1 MPADNAAIT
10 VVGTGGTLYP
20 QNLCFH
26 KNAFALVTVPLEIPE
41 GASFRDRVTMNG
53 LSVRVVKDYDIAE
66 DVEIIR
72 LDILY
77 GVKAI
82 YPDLACRLTG

>member
-1 MPADNAAIT
+1 MARSIRRTCASTDKPSRWSA
-10 VVGTGGTLYP
+10 
-20 QNLCFH
+20 CRWRFR
-26 KNAFALVTVPLEIPE
+26 KR
-41 GASFRDRVTMNG
+41 ASFRDRLTRNG
-53 LSVRVVKDYDIAE
+53 LSVRVVKDYDITN

>member
-1 MPADNAAIT
+1 M
-10 VVGTGGTLYP
+10 GTGGAIYP

-26 KNAFALVTVPLEIPE
+26 KNAFALVSVPLEIPE
-41 GASFRDRVTMNG
+41 GASFSDRMTKNG
-53 LSVRVVKDYDIAE
+53 LSVRVVKDYDITN

-72 LDILY
+72 LDVLY